1 MPHADRYED
10 TDKAALSK
18 ALRDMSSD
26 VALDLYVAISNAR
39 DLCPERMYRKDN
51 VIVMC
56 TWDRRVRIT
65 VEVLEA

>member
-1 MPHADRYED
+1 LR
-10 TDKAALSK
+10 K

-26 VALDLYVAISNAR
+26 VALDLCDAISNAR
-39 DLCPERMYRKDN
+39 DLRFNQMYRKDN

-56 TWDRRVRIT
+56 TGDRRVRIT